1 MLFRSATRL
10 ILFEGTND
18 IGLCPKGQSEQVVDR
33 LISAYVQ
40 LIDKA
45 HAAGMTVYLA
55 TITPFKGN
63 GWYTPFHEAARQEVN
78 KWIRTSGKA
87 DVVIDFDRLVR
98 DPANPDRLR
107 PDYSDDWLHLNPTG
121 YEAMGEY
128 AASLLLNNL

>member
-1 MLFRSATRL
+1 M
-10 ILFEGTND
+10 
-18 IGLCPKGQSEQVVDR
+18 
-33 LISAYVQ
+33 
-40 LIDKA
+40 
-45 HAAGMTVYLA
+45 
-55 TITPFKGN
+55 
-63 GWYTPFHEAARQEVN
+63 N